1 MLGKVYLPFA
11 DGVYA
16 FRLGFGQVVELQTL
30 TDAGPLEIYRRLLS
44 GEWRF
49 ADVRE
54 VIRLALIGGAEGFV
68 GADVG
73 EDGQPEGGSPI
84 TVDAAKATR
93 IVRTY
98 VDTFAAPAIDPED
111 PPEAG
116 QPLAW
121 QASALIAAQIMAAG
135 LAGVKDEPLGK
146 KKLTTEETP
155 TTLSP
160 ADDGGGLVSFP
171 PSQNGASPESS

>member
-1 MLGKVYLPFA
+1 MLGKVVLPFA

-49 ADVRE
+49 GDVRE
-54 VIRLALIGGAEGFV
+54 TIRLALIGGAEGFI
-68 GADVG
+68 GADIG
-73 EDGQPEGGSPI
+73 EDGQPEGGIPVR
-84 TVDAAKATR
+84 VDALVANKL
-93 IVRTY
+93 VRTY

-121 QASALIAAQIMAAG
+121 QASAFLAAQIMAAG
-135 LAGVKDEPLGK
+135 LSGVKDEPLGK
-146 KKLTTEETP
+146 KKLVTEGTETN
-155 TTLSP
+155 LSP
-160 ADDGGGLVSFP
+160 TDVGDGLASFQ
-171 PSQNGASPESS
+171 PSQSEGSPG

>member
-54 VIRLALIGGAEGFV
+54 TIRLGLIGGAEGFI

-121 QASALIAAQIMAAG
+121 QSSAFLAAQIMAAG
-135 LAGVKDEPLGK
+135 LSGVKDEPLGK
-146 KKLTTEETP
+146 KKLVTEETE

-160 ADDGGGLVSFP
+160 TDAGDGLVSFP
-171 PSQNGASPESS
+171 PSESVESPG